1 MEYSPERPNEDETAC
16 SAVYRKG
23 TVKGSYERPGAVSR
37 KKIRVGL
44 KGRGNVRRCN
54 PWSGGMETEAF
65 YYDAG
70 TGYVWGSIFLE
81 EDEMVI
87 LCMSGERES
96 EPLQSLF
103 SESFCPVIL
112 HRLTLEEFCPDK
124 EGELSFLRSGFRKI
138 KEVWNIDKKLS
149 GEPKKVG
156 RRGEKQQA
164 LELTGLL
171 REGRNELEIQ
181 VVSNLYN
188 KVFPGNKKEQRL
200 PSVYLPGN
208 YGIWETDY
216 KKVQLKILRY
226 L

>member
-1 MEYSPERPNEDETAC
+1 MTKSCPE
-16 SAVYRKG
+16 
-23 TVKGSYERPGAVSR
+23 SR
-37 KKIRVGL
+37 
-44 KGRGNVRRCN
+44 
-54 PWSGGMETEAF
+54 
-65 YYDAG
+65 
-70 TGYVWGSIFLE
+70 
-81 EDEMVI
+81 
-87 LCMSGERES
+87 
-96 EPLQSLF
+96 
-103 SESFCPVIL
+103 
-112 HRLTLEEFCPDK
+112 
-124 EGELSFLRSGFRKI
+124 
-138 KEVWNIDKKLS
+138 
-149 GEPKKVG
+149 KKVG

-200 PSVYLPGN
+200 PAVYLPGN